1 MIFLRREGAVSVA
14 TLSILLG
21 LVRLVGSVPAVGA
34 AGQPVQLEGGGHQRP
49 GEQAQLLG

>member
-1 MIFLRREGAVSVA
+1 VIFLRREGAVSVA

-21 LVRLVGSVPAVGA
+21 FGSVPAVGA